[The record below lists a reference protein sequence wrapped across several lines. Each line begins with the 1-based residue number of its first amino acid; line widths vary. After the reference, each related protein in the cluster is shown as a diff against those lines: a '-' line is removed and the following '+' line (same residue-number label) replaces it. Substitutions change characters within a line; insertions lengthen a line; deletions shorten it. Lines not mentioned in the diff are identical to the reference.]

1 MAAHRCYNRR
11 ARQLSRLPQLQL
23 EIFSLCLGLG
33 PVIMIISGALIAPF
47 AITVLPVKTY
57 IQYST
62 ALNFQQPALENW
74 KLGPLPQ
81 TSLQRTTC

>member
-1 MAAHRCYNRR
+1 
-11 ARQLSRLPQLQL
+11 
-23 EIFSLCLGLG
+23 
-33 PVIMIISGALIAPF
+33 MIISGALIAPF

-74 KLGPLPQ
+74 KLGLLPQ
-81 TSLQRTTC
+81 VYADQFGWKEMVATVARVYNGLPAELRAKTAILAQH

>member
-1 MAAHRCYNRR
+1 
-11 ARQLSRLPQLQL
+11 
-23 EIFSLCLGLG
+23 
-33 PVIMIISGALIAPF
+33 MIISGALIAPF

-81 TSLQRTTC
+81 VYADQFGWIGMVARVYNGLPAELRAKTAILAQH